1 MAVETGVVFEGR
13 VVNGVVV
20 LEDGSHLPE
29 GARVRLKVVAQPADL
44 DGDDPELDT
53 LILPDPS
60 LPPGHPLA
68 PYDRETELAILRES
82 IEKMKA
88 GEAGIPLRQAMEE
101 LSRKHNL
108 PPLPPE

>member
-1 MAVETGVVFEGR
+1 MALEVDVVVEGR
-13 VVNGVVV
+13 VVNGEVV
-20 LEDGSHLPE
+20 LADGSRLPE
-29 GARVRLKVVAQPADL
+29 GARVRLKVVAQPAGVDE
-44 DGDDPELDT
+44 DDTELDK
-53 LILPDPS
+53 LVLPDPS

-82 IEKMKA
+82 IERMKA

-101 LSRKHNL
+101 LSRKHEL

>member
-1 MAVETGVVFEGR
+1 MAPEAEMVIEGR

-20 LEDGSHLPE
+20 LDEGMRLPE
-29 GARVRLKVVAQPADL
+29 GARVRLNLIAEE
-44 DGDDPELDT
+44 DDIDEELDK
-53 LILPDPS
+53 LVLPDPS

-68 PYDRETELAILRES
+68 AYDRETELAILRER
-82 IEKMKA
+82 IKAMKA
-88 GEAGIPLRQAMEE
+88 GEVGIPFRHAMEE